1 MDFSRSRRHENKLNH
16 AENRSTNTSTP
27 TDGRNSKLLS
37 QVAIAGNGG
46 GGKSRV
52 KEGRGL
58 PTWTSWS
65 IIYLG
70 SSSPRLRLAPLTMTK
85 TTRTVTLIAAGWRL
99 AFSTEFDQLVSPG
112 NRGRTPPLKFTGRF
126 PRPPPLSRG
135 MVFAA
140 TGEAL
145 MEGVTIRSTW
155 SLAVI

>member
-1 MDFSRSRRHENKLNH
+1 MDFSRSLRHESKSNH

-37 QVAIAGNGG
+37 QVAIAGCGG

-70 SSSPRLRLAPLTMTK
+70 SSSPRLRLAPFTMTK
-85 TTRTVTLIAAGWRL
+85 TTRTLIAAGSRL
-99 AFSTEFDQLVSPG
+99 AFSTEFGQLVSPG
-112 NRGRTPPLKFTGRF
+112 NREANPSAQIYRAIPSTAPFVARDGICGHGGGGGEGSMDGRG
-126 PRPPPLSRG
+126 
-135 MVFAA
+135 
-140 TGEAL
+140 
-145 MEGVTIRSTW
+145 
-155 SLAVI
+155 